1 MSDTITVTGNIAT
14 EPEHKRTPAGVAIT
28 TFRLASG
35 QRRYDRESGAWID
48 SGTNWYTVST
58 FRGLA
63 EHAFASLHKGDR
75 VILTGRLRLRD
86 WDTGSRKGTTA
97 EIDAEAIGHDLLWGT
112 THFEKDGTAR
122 GSPAIQ
128 ARAAGPPQERRPERI
143 PTAGRCRAPAS
154 SRRPNSSSS
163 GWRRAQAEGEAALLI
178 VLGERSGWRP

>member
-35 QRRYDRESGAWID
+35 QRRYDRQSGAWID

-63 EHAFASLHKGDR
+63 EHAFSSLHKGDR

-112 THFEKDGTAR
+112 THFEKDGPSA
-122 GSPAIQ
+122 SSAIQ
-128 ARAAGPPQERRPERI
+128 ASERLARHRRGGPNRFRWLGAAGL
-143 PTAGRCRAPAS
+143 
-154 SRRPNSSSS
+154 
-163 GWRRAQAEGEAALLI
+163 RRARGTRTRARRVGVERGGGRDPLLI

>member
-35 QRRYDRESGAWID
+35 QRRYERQSGTWID

-63 EHAFASLHKGDR
+63 DHTFASVHKGDR

-112 THFEKDGTAR
+112 THFEKDGV
-122 GSPAIQ
+122 S
-128 ARAAGPPQERRPERI
+128 
-143 PTAGRCRAPAS
+143 AS
-154 SRRPNSSSS
+154 SAVDSSNDWPATAEVGRTDPDGWALPGSGELEATELELAGVGSS
-163 GWRRAQAEGEAALLI
+163 AGEGE
-178 VLGERSGWRP
+178 PPF

>member
-35 QRRYDRESGAWID
+35 QRRYDRESGGWID

-63 EHAFASLHKGDR
+63 EHTFSSLQKGDR

-112 THFEKDGTAR
+112 THFEKDGPPASSAT
-122 GSPAIQ
+122 GAIQ
-128 ARAAGPPQERRPERI
+128 ASNDWPAAADVARTDSDGWAIPGSGGLETPVLELVGLASGTGEDEPPF
-143 PTAGRCRAPAS
+143 
-154 SRRPNSSSS
+154 
-163 GWRRAQAEGEAALLI
+163 
-178 VLGERSGWRP
+178 

>member
-35 QRRYDRESGAWID
+35 QRRYDRQSGAWID

-63 EHAFASLHKGDR
+63 EHTFSSLHKGDR

-97 EIDAEAIGHDLLWGT
+97 EIDAEAIGHDLLWGI
-112 THFEKDGTAR
+112 THFEKDGPSA
-122 GSPAIQ
+122 SSAIQ
-128 ARAAGPPQERRPERI
+128 GSNDWPATGEVARTDSDGWALPGSGELETPELELV
-143 PTAGRCRAPAS
+143 GLAS
-154 SRRPNSSSS
+154 SA
-163 GWRRAQAEGEAALLI
+163 GEGE
-178 VLGERSGWRP
+178 PPF

>member
-48 SGTNWYTVST
+48 SGTNWFTVST

-63 EHAFASLHKGDR
+63 EHTFASVHKGDR

-112 THFEKDGTAR
+112 THFEKDGPSAA
-122 GSPAIQ
+122 SAIQ
-128 ARAAGPPQERRPERI
+128 A
-143 PTAGRCRAPAS
+143 TDDWPAT
-154 SRRPNSSSS
+154 
-163 GWRRAQAEGEAALLI
+163 GEAARTDSGGWALPGS
-178 VLGERSGWRP
+178 GEFEAPELELVGMASSAEEGEPPF

>member
-1 MSDTITVTGNIAT
+1 MIDTITVTGNIAT

-35 QRRYDRESGAWID
+35 QRRYDRQSGAWID

-63 EHAFASLHKGDR
+63 EHTFSSLHKGDR

-112 THFEKDGTAR
+112 THFEKDGPSA
-122 GSPAIQ
+122 SSAIQ
-128 ARAAGPPQERRPERI
+128 ASNDWPVTAEVARTDSDGWALPGSGELEVPEFELAGL
-143 PTAGRCRAPAS
+143 AS
-154 SRRPNSSSS
+154 SA
-163 GWRRAQAEGEAALLI
+163 GDGE
-178 VLGERSGWRP
+178 PPF

>member
-48 SGTNWYTVST
+48 SGTNWFTVST

-63 EHAFASLHKGDR
+63 EHTFASVHKGDR

-112 THFEKDGTAR
+112 THFEKDGPSA
-122 GSPAIQ
+122 SAAIQ
-128 ARAAGPPQERRPERI
+128 TTNGWPAAGEARRTDSDGWALPGSGELEAPELEL
-143 PTAGRCRAPAS
+143 AGLAAS
-154 SRRPNSSSS
+154 
-163 GWRRAQAEGEAALLI
+163 AAEGEA
-178 VLGERSGWRP
+178 PF

>member
-35 QRRYDRESGAWID
+35 QRRYDREAGAWID
-48 SGTNWYTVST
+48 SGTNWYTIST

-63 EHAFASLHKGDR
+63 EHTFSSLHKGDR

-112 THFEKDGTAR
+112 THFEKDGPSATSATV
-122 GSPAIQ
+122 GNQTSTDWP
-128 ARAAGPPQERRPERI
+128 AAGEASRMDSDGWALPGTGELDASELELV
-143 PTAGRCRAPAS
+143 GSAS
-154 SRRPNSSSS
+154 SA
-163 GWRRAQAEGEAALLI
+163 GEGEA
-178 VLGERSGWRP
+178 PF